1 MRLLLIGSGGR
12 EHAIAW
18 KLRQSRNLDML
29 YAAPGNGGTASLGM
43 NLPVAPTDVTGLLGA
58 ARQQRIDL
66 AFVGPE
72 TALAAG
78 IVDQFHAAGLR
89 ICGPTK
95 AAAQIE
101 TSKAFAKEFMARHG
115 IPTAQ
120 GVAFDSYQEA
130 RRFLESKDG
139 PIVVKADG
147 LAAGKGVM
155 VCRNRAEAVAAL
167 DLCMHQK
174 AFGDAGS
181 TVVIEECLEG
191 PEVSVFAFTDGVHC
205 SPLVAACDYKRALDG
220 DYGPNTGG
228 MGSYS
233 PPEFWDEQLRREA
246 EFRFVRPAI
255 EGMAKEGWP
264 FQGVLYCSLMLT
276 KSGPKVIEYNARL
289 GDPETQV
296 LMPLLEGDLVEIAQ
310 AVAEGALDKASVGWR
325 EEACV
330 GVVMVSQGYPDAY
343 ESGYPISGLKEA
355 QQQALIFHAGTR
367 LQDNGVVTAG
377 GRVLTVVGSG
387 PTYAEARTQAYRA
400 VEQIRFQNATYRKD
414 IGVRAMQQGEA
425 QA

>member
-18 KLRQSRNLDML
+18 KLSRSPHLETL
-29 YAAPGNGGTASLGM
+29 YTSPGNGGTAALGM
-43 NLPVAPTDVTGLLGA
+43 NVPLAPTDVAGLLA
-58 ARQQRIDL
+58 AAKERRVDL
-66 AFVGPE
+66 TFVGPE
-72 TALAAG
+72 MALEAG
-78 IVDQFHAAGLR
+78 VVDQFQAAGLR

-101 TSKAFAKEFMARHG
+101 TSKAFAKGFMARHR

-120 GVAFDSYQEA
+120 GVAFDSYGEA
-130 RRFLESKDG
+130 RRFLDSRDG

-155 VCRNRAEAVAAL
+155 VCRNRAEAVSAL
-167 DLCMHQK
+167 DLCMEQK

-191 PEVSVFAFTDGVHC
+191 PEVSVFAFTDGIHV

-220 DYGPNTGG
+220 DQGPNTGG

-233 PPEFWDEQLRREA
+233 PPEFWDEHLRRDA
-246 EFRFVRPAI
+246 DLRFVRPAI
-255 EGMAKEGWP
+255 EGMAAEGRP

-276 KSGPKVIEYNARL
+276 KSGPKVIEFNARL

-296 LMPLLEGDLVEIAQ
+296 VLPRLEGDLVEIAQ
-310 AVAEGALDKASVGWR
+310 AVAEGALDKARVGWN
-325 EEACV
+325 ANTCV

-343 ESGYPISGLKEA
+343 ENGYPIFGLAEA
-355 QQQALIFHAGTR
+355 QRQALVFHAGTR
-367 LQDNGVVTAG
+367 LQDNVALTAG

-387 PTYAEARTQAYRA
+387 PSYMEARSEAYRA
-400 VEQIRFQNATYRKD
+400 VDQIRFQNAAYRKD
-414 IGVRAMQQGEA
+414 IGVRALQRREVQG
-425 QA
+425 